1 MESEIKLIQA
11 GLTLFWMF
19 GENVQGGKVTHK
31 MTQIGIMSTDLCSEL
46 VGEVMKFS
54 SGQ

>member
-11 GLTLFWMF
+11 GLTLFRIF
-19 GENVQGGKVTHK
+19 GENVGGGKVTQK
-31 MTQIGIMSTDLCSEL
+31 MTQIGIMTTDLCSEL

-54 SGQ
+54 SG